1 MTTINSIDDLLRL
14 LDENEQFLAAVRYK
28 ILTEELIRLPH
39 EFGEFQKEVKVFQ
52 RDTKE
57 FQRGA
62 EERFDGIDR
71 RFDGIDERL
80 DGIDGRLDTQHALFS
95 EQNRSL
101 DRFRGAYAMEGT
113 RRFRRIIAR
122 TIARARGNRLSATVV
137 LDDDELNLISS
148 NAEDMDMS
156 DIYGDIP
163 METLL
168 GNLDTADLV
177 LKVTENNRNR
187 TEFYVAIEASYT
199 VEDRDIA
206 KSTSNARLIARA
218 TGKDAYAVV
227 AGASVRSEI
236 RGTVIRDEYDFVKA
250 HDPNAAFW
258 HEVELRDM
266 QPDAP
271 R

>member
-14 LDENEQFLAAVRYK
+14 LDENEQFLAAVRHK

-39 EFGEFQKEVKVFQ
+39 EFGEFQKEVKDFQ
-52 RDTKE
+52 KETKD
-57 FQRGA
+57 
-62 EERFDGIDR
+62 RFDGIDR

-80 DGIDGRLDTQHALFS
+80 DGIDGRLDTQHALYS

-113 RRFRRIIAR
+113 RRYRRIIAR

-156 DIYGDIP
+156 DIYGDTP

-206 KSTSNARLIARA
+206 KSTSNAKLIARA

-236 RGTVIRDEYDFVKA
+236 RGTVIMDEFDFVKA
-250 HDPNAAFW
+250 DDPNAAFW

>member
-1 MTTINSIDDLLRL
+1 
-14 LDENEQFLAAVRYK
+14 
-28 ILTEELIRLPH
+28 
-39 EFGEFQKEVKVFQ
+39 
-52 RDTKE
+52 
-57 FQRGA
+57 
-62 EERFDGIDR
+62 
-71 RFDGIDERL
+71 
-80 DGIDGRLDTQHALFS
+80 
-95 EQNRSL
+95 
-101 DRFRGAYAMEGT
+101 MEGT
-113 RRFRRIIAR
+113 RRYRRIIAR
-122 TIARARGNRLSATVV
+122 TIARARGNRLSSTVV

-156 DIYGDIP
+156 DIYGDTP

-187 TEFYVAIEASYT
+187 TEFYVAIEAFYT

-206 KSTSNARLIARA
+206 KSTSNAKLIARV

-227 AGASVRSEI
+227 VGASVRSEI

-250 HDPNAAFW
+250 DDPNAAFW

-266 QPDAP
+266 QPDAL

>member
-1 MTTINSIDDLLRL
+1 MTTINTIDDLLRL
-14 LDENEQFLAAVRYK
+14 LDENEQFLAAVRHK
-28 ILTEELIRLPH
+28 ILTEDLIKLPH
-39 EFGEFQKEVKVFQ
+39 EFGEFQQEMKDFH
-52 RDTKE
+52 RDTKDFQQEVKE
-57 FQRGA
+57 FQK
-62 EERFDGIDR
+62 ETEDRFDGIDK

-80 DGIDGRLDTQHALFS
+80 DTQHALYS

-113 RRFRRIIAR
+113 RRYRRIIAR

-156 DIYGDIP
+156 DIYGDTP
-163 METLL
+163 VETLL

-177 LKVTENNRNR
+177 LKVTENDRNR

-199 VEDRDIA
+199 VEDRDVV
-206 KSTSNARLIARA
+206 KSTSNAKLIARA

-227 AGASVRSEI
+227 AGASVGSEI
-236 RGTVIRDEYDFVKA
+236 RGTVIRDEYDFVKTN
-250 HDPNAAFW
+250 DPNAAFW

>member
-1 MTTINSIDDLLRL
+1 MTTINSVDDLLRL
-14 LDENEQFLAAVRYK
+14 LDENEQFLAAVRHK

-39 EFGEFQKEVKVFQ
+39 EFGEFQKEM
-52 RDTKE
+52 KE

-62 EERFDGIDR
+62 EEKFDGIDR

-80 DGIDGRLDTQHALFS
+80 DGIDGRLDTQHALYS

-101 DRFRGAYAMEGT
+101 DRFRGAYAVEGT
-113 RRFRRIIAR
+113 RRYRRIIAR

-148 NAEDMDMS
+148 TAEDMDMS

-177 LKVTENNRNR
+177 LKVTENNRSR

-236 RGTVIRDEYDFVKA
+236 RGTVIRDEYDFVNA
-250 HDPNAAFW
+250 NDPNAAFW